1 VKLWSFVKQCTPKDN
16 GVNTG
21 FLPNSPT
28 DPAANGSLL
37 VRHFSVTAWMPVWFF
52 CALALVV

>member
-1 VKLWSFVKQCTPKDN
+1 MCSFIKQCTPKDH

-21 FLPNSPT
+21 FLPKSPM

-37 VRHFSVTAWMPVWFF
+37 VRSFSVTALTPVWLSCVFP
-52 CALALVV
+52 LVV